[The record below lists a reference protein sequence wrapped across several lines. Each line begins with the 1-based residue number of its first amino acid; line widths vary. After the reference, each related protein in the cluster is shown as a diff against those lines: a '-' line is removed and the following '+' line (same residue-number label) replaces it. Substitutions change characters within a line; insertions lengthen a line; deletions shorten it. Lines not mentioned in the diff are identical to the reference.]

1 MSNQLQDAVD
11 LIASEFDKYAT
22 KQNATTYKGEF
33 AVAISNLARLGADV
47 EAPTPDG
54 TTGGDAS
61 GGLVS
66 DIPSGKVLD

>member
-1 MSNQLQDAVD
+1 MTNNLQAAVD
-11 LIASEFDKYAT
+11 LIASEYDVYAT

-47 EAPTPDG
+47 QPPDLEG

-61 GGLVS
+61 GGQVS
-66 DIPSGKVLD
+66 NVPGGKVV